1 MSYKTQPCLGKG
13 RENMKK
19 NKRVPIFW
27 ITIFFFFLGVGFVW
41 GGESENLKPVPD
53 LKLADINGNSFKL
66 SDYRGKVVILN
77 FWAVWC
83 PPCQIEVPHLVS
95 LNDKYKNK
103 GLVILG
109 IAIASGADEK
119 IKEKAKELSINYLV
133 INGDGFPSVRRN
145 FWEVRAVPTS
155 YVINQEGKIFKNYVG
170 FSETTPIELEKDIKT
185 LLKQ

>member
-1 MSYKTQPCLGKG
+1 
-13 RENMKK
+13 MKK

-41 GGESENLKPVPD
+41 GGESENLKPAPE
-53 LKLADINGNSFKL
+53 LKLTDIKGNTFKL

-83 PPCQIEVPHLVS
+83 PPCQIETPHLVS
-95 LNDKYKNK
+95 LYDKYRDK
-103 GLVILG
+103 GLVVLG
-109 IAIASGADEK
+109 IAIGSGNNKK
-119 IKEKAKELSINYLV
+119 IREKAKEWGIHYPV
-133 INGDGFPSVRRN
+133 INGDDSPLIRRN

-155 YVINQEGKIFKNYVG
+155 YIINQEGKIFKNYVG
-170 FSETTPIELEKDIKT
+170 FSTTTSVEIEADIKT

>member
-1 MSYKTQPCLGKG
+1 
-13 RENMKK
+13 MKK

-27 ITIFFFFLGVGFVW
+27 VIIFFFFLGVGLGW
-41 GGESENLKPVPD
+41 GAESEILKPAPD
-53 LKLADINGNSFKL
+53 LSLTDINGKNFKL

-83 PPCQIEVPHLVS
+83 PPCQIEIPHLVS
-95 LNDKYKNK
+95 LNDKYKGN

-109 IAIASGADEK
+109 IAIASGNDEK
-119 IKEKAKELSINYLV
+119 IKEKAKDLSIDYPV
-133 INGDGFPSVRRN
+133 INGDDCPSVRRN

-155 YVINQEGKIFKNYVG
+155 YLINQEGKIFKNYVG

>member
-1 MSYKTQPCLGKG
+1 
-13 RENMKK
+13 MKK
-19 NKRVPIFW
+19 NKRVLFFGVI
-27 ITIFFFFLGVGFVW
+27 IFFFFLGVGLGW
-41 GGESENLKPVPD
+41 GAESEILKPAPD
-53 LKLADINGNSFKL
+53 LSLTDINGKKFKL

-83 PPCQIEVPHLVS
+83 PPCQIEIPHLVS
-95 LNDKYKNK
+95 LNDEYKGK

-109 IAIASGADEK
+109 IAIASGNDEK
-119 IKEKAKELSINYLV
+119 IKEKAKDLSIDYPV
-133 INGDGFPSVRRN
+133 INGDDCPSVRRN

-155 YVINQEGKIFKNYVG
+155 YIINQEGKIFKNYVG